1 MLLEMA
7 RLLMGLMLAAFH
19 RPVSD
24 FILEQDRAFAGLA
37 RRGGLRLPAGL
48 SAEGSRNL
56 FFCLGILVAL
66 AQMAR
71 IYLSYLHS

>member
-1 MLLEMA
+1 MLLEMV

-24 FILEQDRAFAGLA
+24 FILEQDRAFVGLA
-37 RRGGLRLPAGL
+37 RRGGLRLPTGL
-48 SAEGSRNL
+48 STESSRNL
-56 FFCLGILVAL
+56 FFYLGILVAL

-71 IYLSYLHS
+71 IYLSYLHH

>member
-1 MLLEMA
+1 MLLELA
-7 RLLMGLMLAAFH
+7 RLLMGLLLAAFH
-19 RPVSD
+19 RPVAD
-24 FILEQDRAFAGLA
+24 FIMEQDRAIVGLA
-37 RRGGLRLPAGL
+37 QRGGLRLPAGL

>member
-1 MLLEMA
+1 MLLEMV

-24 FILEQDRAFAGLA
+24 FILEQDRAFVGLA
-37 RRGGLRLPAGL
+37 RRGGLRLPTGL
-48 SAEGSRNL
+48 STESSRNL
-56 FFCLGILVAL
+56 FFYLGILVAL

-71 IYLSYLHS
+71 IYLSYLQR

>member
-1 MLLEMA
+1 
-7 RLLMGLMLAAFH
+7 MGLALAAFH
-19 RPVSD
+19 QPVAD

-48 SAEGSRNL
+48 SAEASRNL

-71 IYLSYLHS
+71 IYVAYLHQ